1 MSPLQQEIDRQAATC
16 RFLNTDLV
24 EWSTHYSK
32 PYGV

>member
-1 MSPLQQEIDRQAATC
+1 MSPLQQEIDRQAVTC
-16 RFLNTDLV
+16 RFLNADLV